1 MSWLSSDTGK
11 SFWTWIPDGRV
22 KVMEEVNATEEVNEM
37 AAMNEMGAMNAMA
50 AMNTM
55 NETDG

>member
-37 AAMNEMGAMNAMA
+37 AAMNAMG

>member
-1 MSWLSSDTGK
+1 MFWLSSDTGK

-22 KVMEEVNATEEVNEM
+22 KVMEEVNAMEEV
-37 AAMNEMGAMNAMA
+37 NEMGAMNAMA

-55 NETDG
+55 NEMDG